1 MLSTCFNHLFSQL
14 HLRRINLDVLLQ
26 IWLTLND
33 EMAAEDNG
41 GGPVFDPSRVPII
54 TLDQSAVS
62 SLLAA
67 LAWSTSVSA
76 RTWVLAFQTLTL
88 MANIKYSNDDGLAQ
102 GGAAA
107 AESAN
112 TAASHLAEKWLASFI
127 ITDNNLM
134 TVLVKFLSGSGQ
146 QTSVTQAVQH
156 AHVSP

>member
-33 EMAAEDNG
+33 ETASEDNG
-41 GGPVFDPSRVPII
+41 GPTFDPSRVPII

-67 LAWSTSVSA
+67 LAWSPSVSA

-107 AESAN
+107 ESAN
-112 TAASHLAEKWLASFI
+112 TASHLAEKWLASFI

-146 QTSVTQAVQH
+146 QTSVTQAVQS